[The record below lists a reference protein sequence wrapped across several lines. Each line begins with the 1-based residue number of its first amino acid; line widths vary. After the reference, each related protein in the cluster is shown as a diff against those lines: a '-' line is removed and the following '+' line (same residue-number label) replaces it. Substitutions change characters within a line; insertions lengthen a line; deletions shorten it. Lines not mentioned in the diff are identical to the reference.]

1 MSNDSTSDSWFAV
14 CAVEDIPPFGSRKL
28 HVGQITIALIRTNDD
43 HVYALEDRCPHRGGP
58 LSEGIVSADRVACPL
73 HGQCIELATGR
84 VVEPDAGVAATF
96 AVRVTDGQVE
106 MQRHELRGARVETT
120 ACSAAA

>member
-1 MSNDSTSDSWFAV
+1 MSNDNTTDNWFAI
-14 CAVEDIPPFGSRKL
+14 CAVEDIPTFGSRKL
-28 HVGQITIALIRTNDD
+28 HVGQITIALIRTTGE

-84 VVEPDAGVAATF
+84 VAEPDSGVTATF
-96 AVRVTDGQVE
+96 AVRVVDGRVE
-106 MQRHELRGARVETT
+106 MQRHELRAARAETT